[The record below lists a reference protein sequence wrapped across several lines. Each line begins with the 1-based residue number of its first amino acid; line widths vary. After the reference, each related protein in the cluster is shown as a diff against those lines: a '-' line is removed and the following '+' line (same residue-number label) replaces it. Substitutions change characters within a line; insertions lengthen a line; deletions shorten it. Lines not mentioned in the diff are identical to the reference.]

1 METQDF
7 LPEQDQD
14 LQLALELGVTLDSG
28 GNIYSIQDPL
38 IQSLLAFKAQE
49 QQEITALKEVSDE
62 VWKQIAKNTHSSKKA
77 TITPISVRKANTW
90 AWATAA
96 TVLLT
101 AFLGIFWFT
110 TLEQPNVIAQS
121 GSSTETVTL
130 PDGSEVILRPHSTL
144 YELTFSETQRS
155 YELEGE
161 GFFTVSK
168 DENRP
173 FTVKSIFGQVTVLGT
188 KFNISTW
195 SGFSTVYLEEGS
207 IKVENIGGSTAIL
220 EPGESINLF
229 DSTIGDSK
237 VTDGTEFKDWIDNTL
252 ILKSTSITQ
261 VIAELEHHYKTTID
275 ISDIQN
281 TSELIT
287 GTIPLTN
294 LEETLNDLGTI
305 LGGTFRKVNSNSFVF
320 IPLN

>member
-1 METQDF
+1 M
-7 LPEQDQD
+7 
-14 LQLALELGVTLDSG
+14 
-28 GNIYSIQDPL
+28 
-38 IQSLLAFKAQE
+38 
-49 QQEITALKEVSDE
+49 
-62 VWKQIAKNTHSSKKA
+62 
-77 TITPISVRKANTW
+77 
-90 AWATAA
+90 
-96 TVLLT
+96 
-101 AFLGIFWFT
+101 
-110 TLEQPNVIAQS
+110 
-121 GSSTETVTL
+121 
-130 PDGSEVILRPHSTL
+130 
-144 YELTFSETQRS
+144 
-155 YELEGE
+155 
-161 GFFTVSK
+161 
-168 DENRP
+168 
-173 FTVKSIFGQVTVLGT
+173 GT

-237 VTDGTEFKDWIDNTL
+237 VSDGTEFKDWIDNTL

-261 VIAELEHHYKTTID
+261 VIAELEHHYKATID

-281 TSELIT
+281 NSEPIT